1 MPVQKWDDETLVVRV
16 ADDPV
21 LTEDIGE
28 VTARLDGPA
37 RDVVLDLSDLS
48 LLTSSG
54 ISRLLR
60 LRKRLREAGRR
71 LILCAPNDQV
81 WGVFL
86 VTGLDKIFE
95 FTKDVATALATVQLA
110 GEAERGP

>member
-86 VTGLDKIFE
+86 
-95 FTKDVATALATVQLA
+95 ATALEKFFEFAPDVT
-110 GEAERGP
+110 EALTRLQGDRV